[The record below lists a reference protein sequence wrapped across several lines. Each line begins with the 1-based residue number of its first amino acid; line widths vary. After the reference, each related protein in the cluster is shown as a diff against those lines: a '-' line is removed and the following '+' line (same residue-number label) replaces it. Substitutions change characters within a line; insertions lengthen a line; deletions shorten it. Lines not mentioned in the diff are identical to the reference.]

1 MEYFAPPNFHGHKD
15 LFAFISSSQTHL
27 EISLDKMPLA
37 LNVFSKLDFIETLLF
52 ANSKLDTPEGIY
64 YSGRHYI
71 YSRSAF
77 QKANLVGSID
87 EIVETIDDI
96 VELYAKKCLFLRY
109 RDKWEFIKPI
119 SLKDYFGEN
128 VHEAKAEDL
137 NSFYSYCNTELKV
150 YGTLERRGACSQAF
164 DNALAPSAF
173 NLGLGIM
180 IEAVEE
186 LLNKFFHDNKII
198 FSNNELCELSAKRN
212 LDWIQHKKLNDLI
225 SAVLMMAE
233 AGLKQ
238 RGYGEE
244 KYLKNVGRFF

>member
-1 MEYFAPPNFHGHKD
+1 M
-15 LFAFISSSQTHL
+15 LF
-27 EISLDKMPLA
+27 
-37 LNVFSKLDFIETLLF
+37 LNLILLKRCYLPTP
-52 ANSKLDTPEGIY
+52 KLDTPEGIY

-128 VHEAKAEDL
+128 VHQAKAEDL

-164 DNALAPSAF
+164 DNRLAPS
-173 NLGLGIM
+173 
-180 IEAVEE
+180 
-186 LLNKFFHDNKII
+186 
-198 FSNNELCELSAKRN
+198 
-212 LDWIQHKKLNDLI
+212 
-225 SAVLMMAE
+225 
-233 AGLKQ
+233 
-238 RGYGEE
+238 
-244 KYLKNVGRFF
+244 

>member
-1 MEYFAPPNFHGHKD
+1 M
-15 LFAFISSSQTHL
+15 LF
-27 EISLDKMPLA
+27 
-37 LNVFSKLDFIETLLF
+37 LNLILLKRCYLPTP
-52 ANSKLDTPEGIY
+52 KLDTPEGIY

-128 VHEAKAEDL
+128 VHQAKAEDL
-137 NSFYSYCNTELKV
+137 NSFYSYCNTELK
-150 YGTLERRGACSQAF
+150 AF
-164 DNALAPSAF
+164 DNALAPSSF

-233 AGLKQ
+233 AVLKQ

>member
-1 MEYFAPPNFHGHKD
+1 MKTCLKNCLK
-15 LFAFISSSQTHL
+15 LV
-27 EISLDKMPLA
+27 
-37 LNVFSKLDFIETLLF
+37 LNAFSKLDFIETLLF

-119 SLKDYFGEN
+119 SLKEYFGEN
-128 VHEAKAEDL
+128 VHQAKAEDL

-233 AGLKQ
+233 AVLKQ
-238 RGYGEE
+238 RGHGEE
-244 KYLKNVGRFF
+244 KYLKNVGRFFKKE

>member
-1 MEYFAPPNFHGHKD
+1 M
-15 LFAFISSSQTHL
+15 
-27 EISLDKMPLA
+27 
-37 LNVFSKLDFIETLLF
+37 
-52 ANSKLDTPEGIY
+52 
-64 YSGRHYI
+64 
-71 YSRSAF
+71 
-77 QKANLVGSID
+77 
-87 EIVETIDDI
+87 
-96 VELYAKKCLFLRY
+96 
-109 RDKWEFIKPI
+109 
-119 SLKDYFGEN
+119 
-128 VHEAKAEDL
+128 
-137 NSFYSYCNTELKV
+137 KV

-212 LDWIQHKKLNDLI
+212 LDWIRHKKLNDLI

-244 KYLKNVGRFF
+244 KYIKNVGRFF

>member
-1 MEYFAPPNFHGHKD
+1 MKTCLKNCLK
-15 LFAFISSSQTHL
+15 LV
-27 EISLDKMPLA
+27 
-37 LNVFSKLDFIETLLF
+37 LNAFSKLDFIETLLF

-137 NSFYSYCNTELKV
+137 NSFYS
-150 YGTLERRGACSQAF
+150 
-164 DNALAPSAF
+164 
-173 NLGLGIM
+173 
-180 IEAVEE
+180 
-186 LLNKFFHDNKII
+186 
-198 FSNNELCELSAKRN
+198 
-212 LDWIQHKKLNDLI
+212 
-225 SAVLMMAE
+225 
-233 AGLKQ
+233 
-238 RGYGEE
+238 
-244 KYLKNVGRFF
+244 